1 MQTILIPAGQALTD
15 EWNLVELG
23 RRHNMTVIEVETLSE
38 AYEFM
43 AGQRP

>member
-1 MQTILIPAGQALTD
+1 M
-15 EWNLVELG
+15 ELG
-23 RRHNMTVIEVETLSE
+23 RQYNMTVIEVRTLSE